1 MSNLLVTPEW
11 LNAALVRTDVK
22 VVDASWYL
30 PAQNRDAKAEFAA
43 GHIPGA
49 VYFDIDAIADQ
60 KTDLPHMLPD
70 APAFAKA
77 VGALG
82 LSDTDTI
89 IVYDGLGLFSAPR
102 VWWTLRVFGAKDVR
116 LLNGG
121 FPAWLRAGLATE
133 SGWPDPNPAHFDA
146 RLDPNV
152 TVDYATVLGLLDNN
166 AASIVD
172 ARPAP
177 RFAGEAPEP
186 RPGLKSGHMPGSRN
200 VPFDRLQDENGELA
214 DVETIR
220 TVFAEAGVDLDQ
232 PLVTTC
238 GTGVTAAVLT
248 VALAAIGKTD
258 VTLYDGS
265 WAEWGARPDA
275 PIRKSAKE

>member
-1 MSNLLVTPEW
+1 MSKLLVTPEW
-11 LNAALVRTDVK
+11 VNTGLARDDVK

-30 PAQNRDAKAEFAA
+30 PAQNRNAMAEYAA

-70 APAFAKA
+70 AAAFAKA
-77 VGALG
+77 AGALG

-116 LLNGG
+116 ILNGG
-121 FPAWLRAGLATE
+121 FPAWTRAGLPTVA
-133 SGWPDPNPAHFDA
+133 GWPNPTPAQFDA
-146 RLDPNV
+146 RIEPNA
-152 TVDYATVLGLLDNN
+152 TIDYAAVLALLPDR
-166 AASIVD
+166 ATSIVD
-172 ARPAP
+172 ARPAA

-186 RPGLKSGHMPGSRN
+186 RPGLRSGHMPGSRN
-200 VPFDRLQDENGELA
+200 LPFDRLHDENGELVDA
-214 DVETIR
+214 ATIR
-220 TVFAEAGVDLDQ
+220 AVFEEAGVNLDQ

-238 GTGVTAAVLT
+238 GSGVTAAVINL
-248 VALAAIGKTD
+248 ALAAIGKED

-265 WAEWGARPDA
+265 WAEWGARDDA
-275 PIRKSAKE
+275 PIKKTDPE

>member
-1 MSNLLVTPEW
+1 MTALLVTPEW
-11 LNAALVRTDVK
+11 LNAALERKTVK

-30 PAQNRDAKAEFAA
+30 PAQNRDAKAEFEA

-49 VYFDIDAIADQ
+49 VHFDIDAIADRE
-60 KTDLPHMLPD
+60 TDLPHMLPD
-70 APAFAKA
+70 AAAFAGA

-82 LSDTDTI
+82 LADTDTI

-102 VWWTLRVFGAKDVR
+102 VWWTLRTFGANDVR
-116 LLNGG
+116 ILSGG
-121 FPAWLRAGLATE
+121 FPAWKRAGLATE
-133 SGWPDPNPAHFDA
+133 AGWPDPAPAHFDA
-146 RLDPNV
+146 RLDPNAA
-152 TVDYATVLGLLDNN
+152 VDYATVLGLLDDR

-172 ARPAP
+172 ARSAP

-186 RPGLKSGHMPGSRN
+186 RPGLRSGHMPGSCN
-200 VPFDRLQDENGELA
+200 VPFDHLLDENGELVGA
-214 DVETIR
+214 R
-220 TVFAEAGVDLDQ
+220 TVRAVFEAAGVDLGQ

-238 GTGVTAAVLT
+238 GSGVTAAVLSF
-248 VALAAIGKTD
+248 ALAAIGKND

-275 PIRKSAKE
+275 PIRAKTPE

>member
-1 MSNLLVTPEW
+1 MTDLLVTPEW
-11 LNAALVRTDVK
+11 LNTALARDTVK

-49 VYFDIDAIADQ
+49 VHFDIDAIADQ
-60 KTDLPHMLPD
+60 KTGLPHMLLD
-70 APAFAKA
+70 APAFANA
-77 VGALG
+77 AGALG
-82 LSDTDTI
+82 LADTDTI

-116 LLNGG
+116 LLSGG
-121 FPAWLRAGLATE
+121 FPAWMRAGLATE
-133 SGWPDPNPAHFDA
+133 AGWPDPTPAHFDA
-146 RLDPNV
+146 RLDP
-152 TVDYATVLGLLDNN
+152 TAAVDYATVLGLLPDN

-177 RFAGEAPEP
+177 RFAGDAPEP
-186 RPGLKSGHMPGSRN
+186 RPGLPSGHIPGSRN
-200 VPFDRLQDENGELA
+200 VPFDRLLDGDGKLVDA
-214 DVETIR
+214 ETIR
-220 TVFAEAGVDLDQ
+220 AVFAAAGVDLNQ

-238 GTGVTAAVLT
+238 GSGVTAAVLSF
-248 VALAAIGKTD
+248 ALAAIGKND

-265 WAEWGARPDA
+265 WAEWGARSDA
-275 PIRKSAKE
+275 PIETIGPQ

>member
-1 MSNLLVTPEW
+1 MTELLVTPDW
-11 LNAALVRTDVK
+11 LNAALGRDDIK

-30 PAQNRDAKAEFAA
+30 PAQKRDAKAEYEA

-77 VGALG
+77 AGALG
-82 LSDTDTI
+82 LAHTDTI

-116 LLNGG
+116 LLSGG
-121 FPAWLRAGLATE
+121 FPAWIRAGLPTE
-133 SGWPDPNPAHFDA
+133 AGCPDPAPAHFDA
-146 RLDPNV
+146 RMEPNAA
-152 TVDYATVLGLLDNN
+152 VDYATVLALLPDN
-166 AASIVD
+166 AGSIVD

-186 RPGLKSGHMPGSRN
+186 RPGLRSGHMPGSRN
-200 VPFDRLQDENGELA
+200 VPFDRLLDQNGELA
-214 DVETIR
+214 EAETIR
-220 TVFAEAGVDLDQ
+220 AVFTEAGVDLDQ

-238 GTGVTAAVLT
+238 GSGVTAAVLSF
-248 VALAAIGKTD
+248 ALAAIGKED
-258 VTLYDGS
+258 VALYDGS

-275 PIRKSAKE
+275 PIGTSATE

>member
-1 MSNLLVTPEW
+1 MTGLLVTPDW
-11 LNAALVRTDVK
+11 LNAALARDDIK

-30 PAQNRDAKAEFAA
+30 PAQNRDAKAEYEA

-70 APAFAKA
+70 APAFARA
-77 VGALG
+77 AGALG

-102 VWWTLRVFGAKDVR
+102 VWWTLRVFGAKNVR
-116 LLNGG
+116 LLSGG
-121 FPAWLRAGLATE
+121 FPAWTRAGLPTE
-133 SGWPDPNPAHFDA
+133 AGWPDPAPVHFDA
-146 RLDPNV
+146 RLDPNAA
-152 TVDYATVLGLLDNN
+152 VDYAAVLALLGDN
-166 AASIVD
+166 AGSIVD

-186 RPGLKSGHMPGSRN
+186 RPGLRSGHMPGSRN
-200 VPFDRLQDENGELA
+200 VPFDRLLDQNGELA
-214 DVETIR
+214 EAETIR
-220 TVFAEAGVDLDQ
+220 AVFTEAGVDLDQ

-238 GTGVTAAVLT
+238 GSGVTAAVLSF
-248 VALAAIGKTD
+248 ALAAIGKED
-258 VTLYDGS
+258 VALYDGS

-275 PIRKSAKE
+275 PIGTSATE

>member
-166 AASIVD
+166 AALIVD